1 MAIRGTLAA
10 LVLVLAPAVSLAQDD
25 MAGMPG
31 MGHAG
36 MGHAGMGAENP
47 PSATCA
53 ATDKDLPSDLAAWT
67 SKAPLAAATK
77 AAGLAAATLVP
88 GKAVA
93 ATLSHTAEVSYVTQ
107 PEKPGGTVSYGGLLA
122 FDVSQAGTYRVALG
136 AGPWI
141 DVLKDGQ
148 PVTSTAHGHGP
159 ACSSVRK
166 MVDFPLTPGRYV
178 IQISADAEPTL
189 GILVARLP

>member
-1 MAIRGTLAA
+1 MAMRGSFVA
-10 LVLVLAPAVSLAQDD
+10 LVLALMPAAASAQDD

-36 MGHAGMGAENP
+36 MGAENP
-47 PSATCA
+47 PPVTCA
-53 ATDKDLPSDLAAWT
+53 ATDRDLPAELAPWT
-67 SKAPLAAATK
+67 ARAPLTTATK
-77 AAGLAAATLVP
+77 PADLSAAVLMP
-88 GKAVA
+88 GKAVTA
-93 ATLSHTAEVSYVTQ
+93 RLSHTAQVAYLSQ

-122 FDVSQAGTYRVALG
+122 LDVVQAGTYRVALG

-178 IQISADAEPTL
+178 IQVSADADPTL
-189 GILVARLP
+189 AILVARLP